1 MTSSTRS
8 LRDYLETAAEARKR
22 GDLGAADA
30 AETLA
35 LVTLRQILAAEP
47 AKAVQ
52 P

>member
-1 MTSSTRS
+1 MTTKSAE
-8 LRDYLETAAEARKR
+8 LRDYMEAAAEARKR

-35 LVTLRQILAAEP
+35 LLALRAMLADAG
-47 AKAVQ
+47 KAVQ